1 MKWRDVLDPSR
12 LAMLDLASWGLGFL
26 GTLLLAFA
34 VGVPPGIPTGGFLYE
49 PWGRYDVAFVIK
61 DRWNWGVGLI
71 VLAFILQLPKIL
83 LSLRR
88 PR

>member
-1 MKWRDVLDPSR
+1 MLDPPK

-34 VGVPPGIPTGGFLYE
+34 VGVPPGVPTAGYLTM
-49 PWGRYDVAFVIK
+49 PWGRYDMAFVIK
-61 DRWNWGVGLI
+61 DRWYWGVGLI
-71 VLAFILQLPKIL
+71 VVAFILQLPKVL
-83 LSLRR
+83 LSLHH